1 MPAIEKLIK
10 SGNGMNEKIH
20 PKYDYTVAEVVWAV
34 REEMALTLDDVL
46 GRRAR
51 LLFIDARA
59 AIEAAP
65 KVAQVMSKELGKD
78 QAWIDSQTESFIKLA
93 NNYIVK

>member
-1 MPAIEKLIK
+1 
-10 SGNGMNEKIH
+10 
-20 PKYDYTVAEVVWAV
+20 
-34 REEMALTLDDVL
+34 MALTVDDVL

-65 KVAQVMSKELGKD
+65 KVAQIMAKELGRS
-78 QAWIDSQTESFIKLA
+78 QEWINTQTEDFINLA
-93 NNYIVK
+93 NNYLVK